1 MEKTYY
7 ENFYKPFSS
16 YDGSMMHINHAL
28 ESVILEYT
36 EFVLEEHYIT
46 ESTNTNLW
54 TKVKQFFTKLIL
66 SMKNFIADLD
76 IQIQTNIQPYSM

>member
-54 TKVKQFFTKLIL
+54 TKVKQFFTKLIH
-66 SMKNFIADLD
+66 SDSDKNKRKRIKKYVIIFKR
-76 IQIQTNIQPYSM
+76 